1 MLAARWYSK
10 KDVRIEEI
18 ADPQPGPGQVRLRV
32 KACGICGTDLH
43 EYKEGPF
50 LIPSRPHPLTGMDKG
65 PVILGHEFSAQVE
78 STGQGADEFF
88 EGERVTVNP
97 LLYCGNCPY
106 CRSGE
111 LNMCVKLG
119 TIGLAADGAF
129 AEYVVVPGNTLHR
142 LPESVGDVAGSF
154 VEPLAVAIRAVKRSR
169 LEIGHTAA
177 VIGAGPIGLLVLQTL
192 INCGASRVFIV
203 EPMPQRRILA
213 LELGAAEA
221 IDPTAVD
228 PGKQIAKWTEN
239 LRVDRAFECV
249 GNQNAFD
256 TAVKV
261 TGRRAVICQVGMA
274 LTPTSVNFLR
284 LWGHEKEITTSSGYS
299 SEFPAAVA
307 LLADGRVK
315 IDSLVTAKIPL
326 GQLVEKGFEA
336 LADSRQDQIKVIVE
350 PGRHR

>member
-1 MLAARWYSK
+1 MRAAYWYGK

-18 ADPQPGPGQVRLRV
+18 ADSQPGPGQVRLRV

-43 EYKEGPF
+43 EYNEGPF

-65 PVILGHEFSAQVE
+65 PVILGHEFSAEVE
-78 STGQGADEFF
+78 SIGQEVDDFTG
-88 EGERVTVNP
+88 GERVTVNP
-97 LLYCGNCPY
+97 LLYCGVCPY

-111 LNMCVKLG
+111 FNMCVKLG

-129 AEYVVVPGNTLHR
+129 AEYVVVPGDTLHR
-142 LPESVGDVAGSF
+142 LPDNVDDVAGAF

-169 LEIGHTAA
+169 LEIGQTAA
-177 VIGAGPIGLLVLQTL
+177 VIGAGPIGLLVLQAL
-192 INCGASRVFIV
+192 INCGASRVFVV
-203 EPMPQRRILA
+203 EPMPQRRKLA
-213 LELGAAEA
+213 LELGAVDTV
-221 IDPTAVD
+221 DPTVVD
-228 PGKQIAKWTEN
+228 PGKQIATWTEN

-299 SEFPAAVA
+299 SEFPAAIA
-307 LLADGRVK
+307 LLSEGRVN
-315 IDSLVTAKIPL
+315 IDPLVTSKIPL
-326 GQLVEKGFEA
+326 GQLVEKGFEV

-350 PGRHR
+350 PGMH